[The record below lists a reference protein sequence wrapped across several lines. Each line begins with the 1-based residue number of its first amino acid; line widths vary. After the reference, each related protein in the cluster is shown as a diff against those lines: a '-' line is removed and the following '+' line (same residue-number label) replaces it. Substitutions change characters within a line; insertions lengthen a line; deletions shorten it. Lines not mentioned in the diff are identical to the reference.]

1 MNDYVTDE
9 QRVEELKKWWVENGA
24 YLLGGVILG
33 LALLFGWNTWRNHQE
48 SQRAAAYDLYTEL
61 SAAVEGQSL
70 EQAKTLV
77 AKLQQDYGATP
88 YAALGSMALAKLAV
102 KTTQYVEAETALTEA
117 MTRGKQAELQ
127 EVARLRLVRVKLAL
141 KKPDDALELLSAE
154 WPVAYLSLTE
164 ELKGDAYLQKG
175 DRAAARTAYDKAL
188 LSATSG
194 IEFLRMKRDDLGEE
208 TSTEAA
214 S

>member
-61 SAAVEGQSL
+61 SAAVEEQSL